1 MSAGTIA
8 AIVVAVVVIVAL
20 VLAAMAAARRR
31 RLQQRFGPEYDRLV
45 SEQHSQRKAQAEL
58 ADRERRVQGLD
69 IRPLSAASRAGY
81 AAQWTG
87 IQERFVDEPAEA
99 AANGQLLVVTVMN
112 ERGYPTDDPDQMAA
126 DLSVG
131 YANVLDHYRSAR
143 GISADAAAGTAS
155 TEDLRQAMI
164 HYREL
169 FGELLGER
177 VGTRDSLP
185 DARSAEPAAAQSAP
199 VDDAAVT
206 ADDASESAGQLRD
219 EPIQPTQRR

>member
-8 AIVVAVVVIVAL
+8 AIVVAVVVVVAL
-20 VLAAMAAARRR
+20 VLAATATTRRR

-45 SEQHSQRKAQAEL
+45 SEQHSQRKAEAEL
-58 ADRERRVQGLD
+58 ADRERRVRALD
-69 IRPLSAASRAGY
+69 IRPLSAASRADY

-87 IQERFVDEPAEA
+87 IQEQFVDEPAA
-99 AANGQLLVVTVMN
+99 AAAKGQLLVVTVMN

-131 YANVLDHYRSAR
+131 HANALDHYRSAR
-143 GISADAAAGTAS
+143 GISDKAVAGTAS
-155 TEDLRQAMI
+155 TEDLRQAVI

-185 DARSAEPAAAQSAP
+185 DARAAEPAAAQPAP
-199 VDDAAVT
+199 VDEAAPT

-219 EPIQPTQRR
+219 VPIQPSQRR